1 MKLVKLS
8 LVAALAAGAFSAAN
22 ATPVEEAIKDIDVS
36 GVLRYRYDTGRFG
49 NRGYGFED
57 QRSSINDRQNHN
69 YRAQLNFSGAIAD
82 NFKAFVQ
89 FDYSAKDGGYG
100 PDSVSN
106 TSNTLN
112 VRQLYL
118 TYTNEDVAT
127 SVIAG
132 KQQLNTIWTDNGIDG
147 LVGTGIKV
155 VNNSIDGLTL
165 AAFAVD
171 SFNTDT
177 EGDTLAG
184 SKIFNGYVEKNS
196 KNFPE
201 GTKLNINP
209 YAGNLYGA
217 AAIGS
222 YDIAGG
228 QFNPQLWLSYLNDT
242 GFFYALDVA
251 YNTTIFDGVNWNIEG
266 AYLGN
271 SLDSKMKS
279 KNTAIVTE
287 YDGNGK
293 SDVITGDEMM
303 ANGNLF
309 ALKGTVA
316 VNGWDASLG
325 GIYYGKKDKLTI
337 NTLED
342 QGNIGGLLAG
352 EEIFYTDGS
361 NLNGDIGRNIFGYV
375 TAGYTFNEIV
385 RVGADFVY
393 GGTKT
398 DPEAESTGG
407 KKFEAVARVDYKY
420 SPKLNFSAFYSYVN
434 VDNNHKNEYDGR
446 DGRKNT
452 VRLQALYKF

>member
-22 ATPVEEAIKDIDVS
+22 ATPLEEAIKDVDVS
-36 GVLRYRYDTGRFG
+36 GVLRYRYDTGNFDK
-49 NRGYGFED
+49 NFVNNSNLNNSKQD
-57 QRSSINDRQNHN
+57 HK
-69 YRAQLNFSGAIAD
+69 YRAQVNFSAAIAD

-89 FDYSAKDGGYG
+89 FDYNAADGGYG
-100 PDSVSN
+100 ANGIKNDQKG
-106 TSNTLN
+106 LF

-132 KQQLNTIWTDNGIDG
+132 KQQLNTIWTDNGVDG

-171 SFNTDT
+171 SFMAAEQGADLLGHSNTSTATPNQVPFKAD
-177 EGDTLAG
+177 
-184 SKIFNGYVEKNS
+184 SV
-196 KNFPE
+196 
-201 GTKLNINP
+201 
-209 YAGNLYGA
+209 GNLYGA
-217 AAIGS
+217 AAVGS
-222 YDIAGG
+222 YDLAGG
-228 QFNPQLWLSYLNDT
+228 QFNPQLWLAYWDQVA
-242 GFFYALDVA
+242 FFYAVDAA
-251 YNTTIFDGVNWNIEG
+251 YSTTIFDGINWTLEG

-271 SLDSKMKS
+271 SLDSELDD
-279 KNTAIVTE
+279 TTH
-287 YDGNGK
+287 
-293 SDVITGDEMM
+293 

-309 ALKGTVA
+309 ALKGSIE

-325 GIYYGKKDKLTI
+325 GLYYGDKEKASTVVI
-337 NTLED
+337 ED
-342 QGNIGGLLAG
+342 QGNLGSLLAG
-352 EEIFYTDGS
+352 EEIFYTTGS
-361 NLNGDIGRNIFGYV
+361 RLNGDTGRNIFGYV
-375 TAGYTFNEIV
+375 TGGYTFNETV

-398 DPEAESTGG
+398 EAANHLGGG
-407 KKFEAVARVDYKY
+407 KKLEAVARVDYKY

-434 VDNNHKNEYDGR
+434 LDQGVNTNESADHS
-446 DGRKNT
+446 T

>member
-22 ATPVEEAIKDIDVS
+22 ATPLEEAIKDVDVS
-36 GVLRYRYDTGRFG
+36 GVLRYRYDTGNFDK
-49 NRGYGFED
+49 NFVNNSNLNNSKQD
-57 QRSSINDRQNHN
+57 HK
-69 YRAQLNFSGAIAD
+69 YRAQVNFSAAIAD

-89 FDYSAKDGGYG
+89 FDYNAADGGYG
-100 PDSVSN
+100 ANGIKNDQKG
-106 TSNTLN
+106 LF

-132 KQQLNTIWTDNGIDG
+132 KQQLNTIWTDNGVDG

-171 SFNTDT
+171 SFMAEEQGTDLLGQST
-177 EGDTLAG
+177 ISTTQNAAPFQADSL
-184 SKIFNGYVEKNS
+184 
-196 KNFPE
+196 
-201 GTKLNINP
+201 
-209 YAGNLYGA
+209 GNLYGA
-217 AAIGS
+217 AAVGS
-222 YDIAGG
+222 YDLAGG
-228 QFNPQLWLSYLNDT
+228 QFNPQLWLAYWDQVA
-242 GFFYALDVA
+242 FFYAVDAA
-251 YNTTIFDGVNWNIEG
+251 YSTTIFDGINWTLEG

-271 SLDSKMKS
+271 SLDSELDDKRH
-279 KNTAIVTE
+279 
-287 YDGNGK
+287 
-293 SDVITGDEMM
+293 

-309 ALKGTVA
+309 ALKGSIE

-325 GIYYGKKDKLTI
+325 GLYYGDKEKASTVVI
-337 NTLED
+337 ED
-342 QGNIGGLLAG
+342 QGNLGSLLAG
-352 EEIFYTDGS
+352 EEIFYTTGS
-361 NLNGDIGRNIFGYV
+361 RLNGDTGRNIFGYV
-375 TAGYTFNEIV
+375 TGGYTFNETV

-398 DPEAESTGG
+398 EAEATNHLGGG
-407 KKFEAVARVDYKY
+407 KKLEAVARVDYKY

-434 VDNNHKNEYDGR
+434 LDQGVNTNESADHS
-446 DGRKNT
+446 T

>member
-22 ATPVEEAIKDIDVS
+22 ATPLEEAIKDVDVS
-36 GVLRYRYDTGRFG
+36 GVLRYRYDTGNFDK
-49 NRGYGFED
+49 NFVNN
-57 QRSSINDRQNHN
+57 SNLNNSKQNHK
-69 YRAQLNFSGAIAD
+69 YRAQVNFSAAIAD

-89 FDYSAKDGGYG
+89 FDYNAADGGYG
-100 PDSVSN
+100 ANGIRNDQKG
-106 TSNTLN
+106 LF

-132 KQQLNTIWTDNGIDG
+132 KQQLNTIWTDNGVNG

-171 SFNTDT
+171 SFMAEEQGADLLGKSTISTTQKAAPFQADS
-177 EGDTLAG
+177 L
-184 SKIFNGYVEKNS
+184 
-196 KNFPE
+196 
-201 GTKLNINP
+201 
-209 YAGNLYGA
+209 GNLYGA
-217 AAIGS
+217 AAVGS
-222 YDIAGG
+222 YDLAGG
-228 QFNPQLWLSYLNDT
+228 QFNPQLWLAYWDQVA
-242 GFFYALDVA
+242 FFYAVDAA
-251 YNTTIFDGVNWNIEG
+251 YSTTIFDGINWTLEG

-271 SLDSKMKS
+271 SLDSELDDKRH
-279 KNTAIVTE
+279 
-287 YDGNGK
+287 
-293 SDVITGDEMM
+293 

-309 ALKGTVA
+309 ALKGSIE

-325 GIYYGKKDKLTI
+325 GLYYGDKEKASTVVI
-337 NTLED
+337 ED
-342 QGNIGGLLAG
+342 QGNLGSLLAG
-352 EEIFYTDGS
+352 EEIFYTTGS
-361 NLNGDIGRNIFGYV
+361 RLNGDTGRNIFGYV
-375 TAGYTFNEIV
+375 TGGYTFNETV

-398 DPEAESTGG
+398 EATNHLGGG
-407 KKFEAVARVDYKY
+407 KKLEAVARVDYKY

-434 VDNNHKNEYDGR
+434 LDQGVNTNESADHS
-446 DGRKNT
+446 T